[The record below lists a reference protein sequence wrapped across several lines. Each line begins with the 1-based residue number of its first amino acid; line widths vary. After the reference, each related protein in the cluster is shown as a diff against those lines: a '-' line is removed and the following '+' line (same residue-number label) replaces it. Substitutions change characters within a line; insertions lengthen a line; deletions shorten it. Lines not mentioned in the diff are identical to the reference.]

1 MVDVQFLSQV
11 SIFANLEP
19 ERLQPLMGKLRNRR
33 YQRGE
38 VVFHEDDHGDRM
50 HIIVEGTVKISIT
63 SEDGREKN
71 IALFNPGEC
80 FGEMALLDGS
90 NRSATATAMEALE
103 TLVLMRDDFQA
114 FLTENPQ
121 VAADIT
127 NLLAQRLRNVN
138 QMLVDTAFLDV
149 PTRVA
154 KQLLTLAAS
163 YAGGADTS
171 DPPVVP
177 LGQDELASLVGAS
190 RETVSRAL
198 TSYRRMGILTTSH
211 RRIVINDMKGLERM
225 AST

>member
-1 MVDVQFLSQV
+1 MADVEFLSQV
-11 SIFANLEP
+11 SIFAHLEP
-19 ERLQPLMGKLRNRR
+19 ERLQPLTGKLRPRR
-33 YQRGE
+33 YARGE
-38 VVFHEDDHGDRM
+38 VIFHQDDPGDRM
-50 HIIVEGTVKISIT
+50 HIILEGSVKISVT

-71 IALFNPGEC
+71 LALFKPGEC

-103 TLVLMRDDFQA
+103 TLVLMRDDFQD

-127 NLLAQRLRNVN
+127 NLLSQRLRNVN

-154 KQLLTLAAS
+154 KQLLALAAGD
-163 YAGGADTS
+163 AGDAE
-171 DPPVVP
+171 PAEPRVVP
-177 LGQDELASLVGAS
+177 LGQEELASLVGAS

-211 RRIVINDMKGLERM
+211 RRIVINDWKALERM
-225 AST
+225 ASS

>member
-1 MVDVQFLSQV
+1 MADVEFLRQV
-11 SIFANLEP
+11 SIFAHLEP
-19 ERLQPLMGKLRNRR
+19 ERLQPLMGKLRPRR
-33 YQRGE
+33 YARGE
-38 VVFHEDDHGDRM
+38 VIFHEDDPGDRM
-50 HIIVEGTVKISIT
+50 HIIVEGSVKISVT

-71 IALFNPGEC
+71 LALFKPADC

-90 NRSATATAMEALE
+90 NRSATATALEALE
-103 TLVLMRDDFQA
+103 TLVLMRDDFQD

-127 NLLAQRLRNVN
+127 NLLSQRLRNVN

-163 YAGGADTS
+163 YAGDAEPS
-171 DPPVVP
+171 EPRVVP
-177 LGQDELASLVGAS
+177 LGQEELASLVGAS

-211 RRIVINDMKGLERM
+211 RRIVINDLKGLERM
-225 AST
+225 ASL